1 VLLGVRPFTAATRY
15 RERMLYRV
23 SDVEIGFY
31 EYDRWVEPPEEMVTR
46 VITALLHASGLFR
59 QVVTVD
65 QVQLPAWLLS
75 GELVRFDEVREG
87 GRSRA
92 ECWLRVE
99 VRRAQD
105 ERLLW
110 TEVMRA
116 SVPLTAETPA
126 ALAQAMSQAV
136 QQVATELIARLEHT
150 ELPLP

>member
-1 VLLGVRPFTAATRY
+1 
-15 RERMLYRV
+15 M
-23 SDVEIGFY
+23 
-31 EYDRWVEPPEEMVTR
+31 
-46 VITALLHASGLFR
+46 
-59 QVVTVD
+59 D

-75 GELVRFDEVREG
+75 GELTRFDEVREG
-87 GRSRA
+87 GRNRA

-110 TEVMRA
+110 AEVLKA

-136 QQVATELIARLEHT
+136 QQVAAELIAKLEQT
-150 ELPLP
+150 ELPSP